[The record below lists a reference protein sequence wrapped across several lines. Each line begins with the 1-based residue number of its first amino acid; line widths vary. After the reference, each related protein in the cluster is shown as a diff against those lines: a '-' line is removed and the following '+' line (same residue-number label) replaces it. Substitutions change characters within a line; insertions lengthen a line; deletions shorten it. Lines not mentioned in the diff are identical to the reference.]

1 MSTVDCPA
9 ERLVSA
15 RLFGNRHKL
24 ELLLALASAE
34 DGAVSLS
41 ELADAN
47 GGVSPS
53 VYYAPIRDLTSAGL
67 VERVAPVPG
76 ERRRWYRRS
85 GHRFWASAAT
95 PLAELVA
102 AHDSAGGGS

>member
-1 MSTVDCPA
+1 MSIVDCPA
-9 ERLVSA
+9 ERVVSA

-24 ELLLALASAE
+24 ELLLALVSAE
-34 DGAVSLS
+34 DGAVNLS
-41 ELADAN
+41 ELAEVN
-47 GGVSPS
+47 GVSAS

-95 PLAELVA
+95 PLAELVVTRDA
-102 AHDSAGGGS
+102 VGSES